1 MNTMAIATELKK
13 TLTDST
19 PLYAVAGAG
28 DLVVEKLREL
38 PERFRAEVVT
48 DPKVLRERLQTLP
61 DRTQTFAKSQVDKA
75 KELYEDLAARGEK
88 LVKRVDRQESTK
100 QAKVAV
106 RTTESKAKAAT
117 TATKRGA
124 ANAKIQAKAAATA
137 AGKAADAAAGA
148 VEQAARKVGDSGN
161 KPAGGSHG

>member
-1 MNTMAIATELKK
+1 MAIATELKK
-13 TLTDST
+13 TLTDTT

-38 PERFRAEVVT
+38 PERFRVEVTT

-100 QAKVAV
+100 RAKAAV
-106 RTTESKAKAAT
+106 STTESKAKATT
-117 TATKRGA
+117 TAARRGA
-124 ANAKIQAKAAATA
+124 ANAKAQAKSAATA
-137 AGKAADAAAGA
+137 AAKAADAAADA
-148 VEQAARKVGDSGN
+148 VEQAAGKVGDSGS
-161 KPAGGSHG
+161 KPTAGTKA